1 MTGKIE
7 QTMVDH
13 PNVYGYQ
20 LTLGDR
26 QAIVA
31 RTDSCCGHWTVFHYQ
46 NKRQWCIGFSKPDT
60 DRTTAMREARNYLRT
75 GVLPQN
81 GTGKTPKPFRV
92 ENPDN
97 LLN

>member
-7 QTMVDH
+7 QTTVVH
-13 PNVYGYQ
+13 PNVYGYK

-46 NKRQWCIGFSKPDT
+46 GKRQWCIGFSKPDT
-60 DRTTAMREARNYLRT
+60 DRTTAMREAAKRKLQRQIREHQCHNH
-75 GVLPQN
+75 G
-81 GTGKTPKPFRV
+81 
-92 ENPDN
+92 
-97 LLN
+97 